1 MKLITKAIE
10 QAFAKQGDTSEMEMS
25 EIKIVMKL
33 FGGGAFSWY
42 LYEKI
47 DEDTYMGY
55 VNLGDPEMSE
65 CGYVSLSEI
74 KAVKFPPFGLGV
86 ERIAMLRYGIN
97 DIRLYFENDFRFFE
111 FGTDKINC

>member
-1 MKLITKAIE
+1 MKIITKAIE
-10 QAFAKQGDTSEMEMS
+10 QAFEKQGDTSELEMS

-47 DEDTYMGY
+47 DEDTYMAF

-65 CGYVSLSEI
+65 CGYVSMSEI
-74 KAVKFPPFGLGV
+74 MGVKFPPFGLGV
-86 ERIAMLRYGIN
+86 ERDM
-97 DIRLYFENDFRFFE
+97 YFDPLSRTLEDVYNTIKS
-111 FGTDKINC
+111 GGHV